1 MKKYILDD
9 VNMLFHYS
17 DYQIIYI
24 NNNHKLTVV
33 NFDNPK
39 ENPFYNERKK

>member
-9 VNMLFHYS
+9 ISLLITYS
-17 DYQIIYI
+17 DYQLVYI

-33 NFDNPK
+33 NFDSK
-39 ENPFYNERKK
+39 TENPFYNERKK

>member
-9 VNMLFHYS
+9 ILLLITHSEHQM
-17 DYQIIYI
+17 IYI

-33 NFDNPK
+33 HFDNPN